1 MISFSEKWKYIAVK
15 KKKGMEKY
23 KTCTDTK
30 QKGNNPFAGC
40 VQFWKIEVTLFIFI
54 VDVVTKF

>member
-1 MISFSEKWKYIAVK
+1 
-15 KKKGMEKY
+15 MEKY